1 MRGLIFKDLELPDGD
16 IVREMEILNQKRIET
31 SNHSVHKSRGHS
43 FPTETD
49 IGFYNEYYTLLNKKF
64 DILRTE
70 ITNAFKNIGF
80 KNTGVI
86 EYRIDDLVKISIDYT
101 SVDCIRFVL
110 VDIQSGRWIMS
121 IEPFHIT
128 QLEDIKTYYK
138 FIWEMFIYERNK
150 LLNKLN
156 DK

>member
-1 MRGLIFKDLELPDGD
+1 MIELTFKDLKLPDD
-16 IVREMEILNQKRIET
+16 NIITEIELLNQKRVET
-31 SNHSVHKSRGHS
+31 SSHLSKSRNIHL
-43 FPTETD
+43 FPTEAD
-49 IGFYNEYYTLLNKKF
+49 IGIYNEYYTLLNEKF

-80 KNTGVI
+80 EITAMGV
-86 EYRIDDLVKISIDYT
+86 EYRIDDLVKISINYVVNDN
-101 SVDCIRFVL
+101 IRFVL
-110 VDIQSGRWIMS
+110 IDIQSGRWIMS

-150 LLNKLN
+150 LNK
-156 DK
+156 KI